1 VRGVVG
7 EDEFESREG
16 RRAYSGDLTENS
28 ENGGNKRDGE
38 SHLCCERGKANGDG
52 LRVKRNGREEPKIQ
66 RKPSRRKIMK
76 RRTSPNDRQD
86 QMAMANSKSAGR
98 EERSVVSFGRVL

>member
-1 VRGVVG
+1 MRGVVG

-52 LRVKRNGREEPKIQ
+52 LRGKRNGREEPKIQ
-66 RKPSRRKIMK
+66 RKAITQRDYETTNLSE
-76 RRTSPNDRQD
+76 RQARPD
-86 QMAMANSKSAGR
+86 GYGELEICGTRR
-98 EERSVVSFGRVL
+98 EECGEL